1 MSVFLRL
8 TMLVATLV
16 SAAPA
21 EAKSVFLNNVQID
34 GLTNQKFENC
44 TVEIDAQG
52 NVFITA
58 KGYRVENMAPTP
70 APAAALSKRY
80 WLVSENKSPGMDQYD
95 LELLINGV
103 SVRKVT
109 TKDEQ
114 FYLEVTK
121 YLKKGPNQI
130 FVIAKKNMEGGQRK
144 STSPQHQVRLMIGE
158 GSMTDRTIMIDK
170 QLLDYRRT
178 AAEVDNFTEQFAL
191 EAR

>member
-1 MSVFLRL
+1 MRRLLFLCALL
-8 TMLVATLV
+8 TST
-16 SAAPA
+16 AAD
-21 EAKSVFLNNVQID
+21 AKSIFLNNVQID
-34 GLTNQKFENC
+34 ALTNQKFENC

-58 KGYRVENMAPTP
+58 KGYRVENMASATP
-70 APAAALSKRY
+70 PPPAALTKRY
-80 WLVSENKSPGMDQYD
+80 WLVSENKTPGMDQYE
-95 LELLINGV
+95 LELIINGV

-121 YLKKGPNQI
+121 YLKKGNNQV
-130 FVIAKKNMEGGQRK
+130 FVLAKKIMEGGQRK
-144 STSPQHQVRLMIGE
+144 STSSAHIVRLMLGE
-158 GSMTDRTIMIDK
+158 GTMTDRTIMIEK

-178 AAEVDNFTEQFAL
+178 AAETENFTDQFTL